1 MNAHSKFASAST
13 ETRKKRRK
21 ATIGVSYVQQTLPF
35 KFDGNENELNN
46 KESAASGEVEEDP
59 EEEEETNTKKKKKKK
74 TTSNNKMHD
83 ELQRHL
89 RAHRRRASK
98 NLTDKE
104 VMANSELILVG
115 IHHGRKG
122 RSFLYHAKKECV
134 YVVGSAPEGGKTYEM
149 KCIIAKF
156 IADTPGFEFLKTPC
170 KMQASDGVLVWS
182 TKGLNHGSGHYTWNQ
197 RFKEAVLSLLSK
209 QEIEELTQ
217 CTLIEY
223 VDAVNNIEEGG
234 YKNVSRPAYFDK
246 LVPEHTSQDKAIV
259 MLTNLRFLV
268 PDVVNKLLR
277 DKRAKAA
284 EMTSEIP
291 GVTFR
296 RCGSKVYWQ
305 AHFTPVPGGKSVR
318 VKKAHLGPNK
328 SPSNKEH
335 LTEFMIGQHAK
346 RFNKEKVVFVEL
358 YKNEENNQLA
368 ARVHT
373 CVEAKKGEPVPDGK
387 FSVLTLMK
395 ALRPHH
401 KELGA
406 AVDKFHGVP
415 AAASGMKK
423 HFAPKRKRVDD
434 GSSNSAQDAQKKA
447 KTA

>member
-1 MNAHSKFASAST
+1 
-13 ETRKKRRK
+13 
-21 ATIGVSYVQQTLPF
+21 VQQTLPF
-35 KFDGNENELNN
+35 KFDGDENELNN
-46 KESAASGEVEEDP
+46 KESAASGEKEPEED
-59 EEEEETNTKKKKKKK
+59 ETTTKKKKKKK
-74 TTSNNKMHD
+74 KKKTPAKKPGFKK
-83 ELQRHL
+83 LQRQL

-122 RSFLYHAKKECV
+122 EPFLYYANKEGV
-134 YVVGSAPEGGKTYEM
+134 YVVGSAPEGGETYEM

-170 KMQASDGVLVWS
+170 KMEPSNGVLVWPR
-182 TKGLNHGSGHYTWNQ
+182 KGVYTWNQ
-197 RFKEAVLSLLSK
+197 RFKEAVLHLLGEH
-209 QEIEELTQ
+209 EIEELKQ
-217 CTLIEY
+217 CTLFEY
-223 VDAVNNIEEGG
+223 VAAVNNIEEGTH
-234 YKNVSRPAYFDK
+234 KNVSRPAYFKD

-268 PDVVNKLLR
+268 PQAVNLLLQ
-277 DKRAKAA
+277 DKQANGA

-291 GVTFR
+291 GVSF
-296 RCGSKVYWQ
+296 KVDKRPGCKSRWC
-305 AHFTPVPGGKSVR
+305 ANFTPVPGGKSVL
-318 VKKAHLGPNK
+318 VTNAHLGPNK
-328 SPSNKEH
+328 SVSNKEH
-335 LTEFMIGQHAK
+335 LTEFMLDHHAK

-373 CVEAKKGEPVPDGK
+373 CVEAKRGEPVPRGK
-387 FSVLTLMK
+387 FSVLTLLK

-406 AVDKFHGVP
+406 AVDKFHGVS
-415 AAASGMKK
+415 AAASGTKK
-423 HFAPKRKRVDD
+423 HFAPKRKRFDD
-434 GSSNSAQDAQKKA
+434 GSAQDAQKKA

>member
-1 MNAHSKFASAST
+1 MNAHSKFAHASST

-21 ATIGVSYVQQTLPF
+21 ATIGVSYVQQTLQF
-35 KFDGNENELNN
+35 KFDGDENELNN
-46 KESAASGEVEEDP
+46 KESAASGEKVEEEPD
-59 EEEEETNTKKKKKKK
+59 EEDETTTKKKKKKK
-74 TTSNNKMHD
+74 KTRKNYHLSN
-83 ELQRHL
+83 LQNQL

-104 VMANSELILVG
+104 VMANSELILVA

-122 RSFLYHAKKECV
+122 KSFLYYANKEGV
-134 YVVGSAPEGGKTYEM
+134 YVVGSAPGGGKTYEM

-156 IADTPGFEFLKTPC
+156 ITDTPGFEFLKTPC
-170 KMQASDGVLVWS
+170 KMKASNGQLEWPMN
-182 TKGLNHGSGHYTWNQ
+182 GRGSGSYLWNR
-197 RFKEAVLSLLSK
+197 RFQEAVLMHLLRAQDI
-209 QEIEELTQ
+209 QELNE
-217 CTLIEY
+217 CKLIEY
-223 VDAVNNIEEGG
+223 VDAVNNIEKGTC
-234 YKNVSRPAYFDK
+234 KNVSRPAYFKD

-268 PDVVNKLLR
+268 PQAVNALLQ
-277 DKRAKAA
+277 DKQANGD

-291 GVTFR
+291 GVFFDKRRKSWFAKFR
-296 RCGSKVYWQ
+296 
-305 AHFTPVPGGKSVR
+305 PVSGGKQVD